1 MRVKTFILDLGW
13 LEIWLRIRFGRA
25 ARNRM
30 RRYRP
35 VSRGR
40 AGHIRDQLLCHL
52 ADTFSPER
60 PVGAPETSSN
70 P

>member
-1 MRVKTFILDLGW
+1 VS
-13 LEIWLRIRFGRA
+13 
-25 ARNRM
+25 RNRM

-35 VSRGR
+35 TARHR
-40 AGHIRDQLLCHL
+40 AVRVREHLLHQL